1 MQFHAQQNDYNQFA
15 AAAAAAAAYTPNVYY
30 EQQQAMMPP
39 HDALLYDLHDTY
51 AQHLPASDQMIIPP
65 PSSTTTTTTTMIP
78 RAGAS
83 ATNTSSSNNRKRP
96 KRKQVKNACVNCQ
109 KACKKCDDGRPCQ
122 RCIKL
127 GLTATCTN
135 SPRKERKK
143 GVKRGPYKK
152 RQQQQQQ
159 QRSSGK
165 HMEHCYIKKNPTN
178 TLLSSL
184 ASNVANKKAVAE
196 QTTWDDTNL
205 AALSYNNGPSDN
217 IVYPQ
222 RIITPPLTQQE
233 SPVTSSP
240 LSADAGY
247 GYATTTTAVEC
258 DGSCSSSSPL
268 SPNFP
273 INAWDDPL
281 FGLVPTEMA
290 EPIMVQD
297 LASVPPVITPQ
308 YPPAFDDGSAAVSHD
323 VMTKTQQQYYYPVAE
338 EQPMCTSCIP
348 QQSFDMAYNGNH
360 YHHMYNQQHYMQQQ
374 QQQQQQQQPH
384 NGYWQT
390 FLTNA

>member
-1 MQFHAQQNDYNQFA
+1 MQFHTQQNDYNQFA
-15 AAAAAAAAYTPNVYY
+15 AAAAAAYTPNIYY

-51 AQHLPASDQMIIPP
+51 AQPLTTSDQMIIPP
-65 PSSTTTTTTTMIP
+65 PSSTTTMIP

-159 QRSSGK
+159 RSSA
-165 HMEHCYIKKNPTN
+165 T
-178 TLLSSL
+178 
-184 ASNVANKKAVAE
+184 AVANKKAVAE
-196 QTTWDDTNL
+196 QTTWDDSNL
-205 AALSYNNGPSDN
+205 AALPYNNGTSDN

-233 SPVTSSP
+233 SPLTSSP
-240 LSADAGY
+240 LSADATY

-258 DGSCSSSSPL
+258 DGSCSSSSPI

-297 LASVPPVITPQ
+297 LASIPPAIPPQ
-308 YPPAFDDGSAAVSHD
+308 YPSFDDTAAVVSHD
-323 VMTKTQQQYYYPVAE
+323 MMTKTQQYYYPVAE
-338 EQPMCTSCIP
+338 EPMCTSCIP
-348 QQSFDMAYNGNH
+348 QQSLDMTYNGNH
-360 YHHMYNQQHYMQQQ
+360 YHMYNQQYMQQQ
-374 QQQQQQQQPH
+374 QQQQQHHH